1 MHRLITSHLNHES
14 LLINSVNSKN
24 VYVFS
29 YLIRILKNTSTDGID
44 FEEVLKRAF
53 DICTNSSN
61 HKISS
66 IFIQFLIDIEQIHP
80 YIDFI
85 HESIF
90 QIGNVELIKSVMNT
104 PHFNAEYACEDS
116 DSCFSK
122 IVDSKNEDLVLMMLT
137 KYERD
142 VNSVNKDGT
151 ALVIKAVE
159 NDTPQISSLFIQRSC
174 DMTVKTPTGE
184 TLLQMCI
191 EKRWYLHVTYIL
203 ANGYTALNND
213 EHYFHHMC
221 HLSIINDSTLI
232 FDKLIKH
239 YFSTKLQR
247 AWRRRM
253 QQSTISH

>member
-1 MHRLITSHLNHES
+1 MYKYDNTTNRFPSNLSSYQDGKLT
-14 LLINSVNSKN
+14 LLTNTMDFTL
-24 VYVFS
+24 FS
-29 YLIRILKNTSTDGID
+29 REIAEDQLVK
-44 FEEVLKRAF
+44 
-53 DICTNSSN
+53 
-61 HKISS
+61 
-66 IFIQFLIDIEQIHP
+66 
-80 YIDFI
+80 IDFI